1 MKFHSKL
8 LLALFV
14 AVTSVPVSAQQQP
27 TWTNFLRQRQALTG
41 VELQT
46 NVPNNGSQLSLLPL
60 ELNGAQFT
68 IWTLKSG
75 TGEVPQL
82 LATQFVD
89 AYQNAATV
97 EVQTG
102 DPYTLIPRTRVDKP
116 FTVRLQV
123 SGLRPI
129 VAGSDTTGTSVR
141 FTHTASNYGV
151 GVHLPSGSMTTR
163 TVFNGNISQN
173 GVHTFNFSGANIGGT
188 NLAASSGEENF
199 TVSSLLGSGA
209 LDTTLAT
216 ARMQVWP
223 MSTAGISGITSNA
236 TYKSMPE
243 VTFNYSR
250 LYPDS
255 QTYVQIYPGPPSL
268 GTQGIVLNP
277 SIITIADVTP
287 QDRTFILRNWDHVLP
302 QDGQFTM
309 EVLHTTPWGTERLA
323 FVSFFADRTIE
334 VNGQIFSS
342 E

>member
-1 MKFHSKL
+1 MKSHSKI
-8 LLALFV
+8 LLALLI
-14 AVTSVPVSAQQQP
+14 AATSVPVSAQQQP

-46 NVPNNGSQLSLLPL
+46 NVPNTGSQLSLLPL

-89 AYQNAATV
+89 AYLNSATV
-97 EVQTG
+97 EIETG

-116 FTVRLQV
+116 FTVRLQI
-123 SGLRPI
+123 SGLRSNT
-129 VAGSDTTGTSVR
+129 GGDTTGTSVR

-151 GVHLPSGSMTTR
+151 GVHLPSSSMTTR

-173 GVHTFNFSGANIGGT
+173 GTHTFSFSGANIGGT

-199 TVSSLLGSGA
+199 TVSSLLGTGA

-223 MSTAGISGITSNA
+223 LSTVGISGITNNA

-268 GTQGIVLNP
+268 GTLGTTINS

-287 QDRTFILRNWDHVLP
+287 QNRTFILRNWDHLLQ

-309 EVLHTTPWGTERLA
+309 EVLHTTPWGTERLG
-323 FVSFFADRTIE
+323 FVSFIADRTIQ